1 MGYDSRGS
9 LNKVMLIGRIGQS
22 PELKYTKNNTPVLTL
37 SLATNQSVKDG
48 EGWRDVTTW
57 HTVIVWNKLAENI
70 SKYAK
75 KGNRVYVDG
84 SLSVRTYTDKD
95 NIKRTITEIVAEK
108 IQLLE
113 SKPTETNPEPE
124 YRAPEPPD
132 ADSSDDLPF

>member
-1 MGYDSRGS
+1 MGYDSHGS

-132 ADSSDDLPF
+132 ADGSDSLPF